1 MPTILEEISQNRNSY
16 YKTILENISEYI
28 YREKRY
34 NSHFSLTLIYHDK
47 NIRVDAKKV
56 QNSLR
61 ETDMLIAL
69 HSNIFCVVFDETGAE
84 SCIRAAENLNKT
96 LQKMYYNEKFFVS
109 AADSMDF
116 DANYLDMSN
125 KLFDR
130 ITYAISHK
138 QCNIVICQDY
148 LV

>member
-1 MPTILEEISQNRNSY
+1 MPTILEEISKNRNSY

-34 NSHFSLTLIYHDK
+34 DSHFSLALICHDK
-47 NIRVDAKKV
+47 NVKVDAKKL
-56 QNSLR
+56 QSTLR
-61 ETDMLIAL
+61 ETDMLIPL
-69 HSNIFCVVFDETGAE
+69 HSNIFCVIFDETSGQ
-84 SCIRAAENLNKT
+84 SCVRAAENLNKT
-96 LQKMYYNEKFFVS
+96 LQKMHYNEKFFVS
-109 AADSMDF
+109 AAESMDF

-130 ITYAISHK
+130 IEYAISHK
-138 QCNIVICQDY
+138 HCNIVICQDY